1 MENRRK
7 VPNPKNGLK
16 PKENFSK
23 SEPAN
28 KHKTKHSSKNA
39 PAAQDDKVPVNV
51 PAKPVKTSYANIVQK
66 ESTTVNL
73 PVEKPTNDPKVCLFL
88 FLKILETQT
97 VVFIG
102 VGFKVV
108 YCI

>member
-7 VPNPKNGLK
+7 VPKANNYKNGLK
-16 PKENFSK
+16 PKENVLK

-39 PAAQDDKVPVNV
+39 PAAQHDKAPVNV

-66 ESTTVNL
+66 ESTIINL
-73 PVEKPTNDPKVCLFL
+73 PVEKPKNDPKVCLF
-88 FLKILETQT
+88 
-97 VVFIG
+97 
-102 VGFKVV
+102 
-108 YCI
+108 